1 MFYSLL
7 PFIFWLLKIFLLL
20 SYISI
25 IALLLLTYRL
35 HTAYTSLNLINKH
48 LTVLFIFIFLLVIV
62 LSHSFLT
69 AYFCSIIC

>member
-7 PFIFWLLKIFLLL
+7 PFIFWLLKTSLLL

-35 HTAYTSLNLINKH
+35 HTAYTLHLI
-48 LTVLFIFIFLLVIV
+48 
-62 LSHSFLT
+62 
-69 AYFCSIIC
+69 II